1 MRLLL
6 AFLAVLALMASPLTA
21 ATAQVACAQGGS
33 SAMAGMDM
41 PGMAGMDPANAA
53 KSGAD
58 SCCDHAGQHGKK
70 ADTHCAKACAASC
83 SVAIA
88 LPGGP
93 YDVALAP
100 MRADVPPP
108 RSVSTHPYQPSGLKR
123 PPKSI
128 A

>member
-21 ATAQVACAQGGS
+21 ATAQVACAKGGS
-33 SAMAGMDM
+33 SAMAGMDH
-41 PGMAGMDPANAA
+41 ANAA

-58 SCCDHAGQHGKK
+58 PCCAHAGRHGKK
-70 ADTHCAKACAASC
+70 AGMNCATACAASC
-83 SVAIA
+83 GVAIA
-88 LPGGP
+88 LPGEP

-100 MRADVPPP
+100 VRADVPTA
-108 RSVSTHPYQPSGLKR
+108 RIVSTHPFQPSGLKR

>member
-6 AFLAVLALMASPLTA
+6 AFLAVLALIVSPLTA
-21 ATAQVACAQGGS
+21 ATAQVACAHGGS
-33 SAMAGMDM
+33 SAMAGLDH
-41 PGMAGMDPANAA
+41 ANAA
-53 KSGAD
+53 KSGGD
-58 SCCDHAGQHGKK
+58 PCCDHAGQHGKK

-100 MRADVPPP
+100 LRANVPPA
-108 RSVSTHPYQPSGLKR
+108 RTVSTHPYQPPGLKR